1 MRRFIAY
8 MSLALAGL
16 ATVGATFN
24 SAFTKAKTNIE
35 YTDGR
40 ALVFRVS
47 DEENEELPDDAA
59 LQIAETMQ
67 ERLEIYG
74 ETRYD
79 VVTEGHDTVKVVL
92 SEEQEGYYGE
102 LKRYLSFN
110 GAFALGTKTNV
121 VAIGDEFM
129 DTTKDAY
136 VTFINYYP
144 TVVIPVNKES
154 EEFQAVIEEAKKL
167 KQDAEDSNTD
177 PENPVDTSTYVYL
190 AYNFVE
196 GEDTISSLVEG
207 SDDYDQTKYE
217 DKYLMQFDISNI
229 YLDDEENAIATSVN
243 VDQNGD
249 GSASTAEMMYASHM
263 ARYTINLL
271 NSEELPFNVE
281 YIYETK
287 VPAYFE
293 NLVSYGMRENVAWSR
308 TLVATIFAILII
320 SLVLAVFYRWGA
332 LALASISI
340 CSVYVGLLLSI
351 LFTVEFNTA
360 AIIGFA
366 CVALVS
372 LLSGV
377 IYLTKTKE
385 ECYRGRTLRKANAE
399 GSKKSLLPIVDLHV
413 MLIIVGACV
422 FWLGGTTMISFAA
435 ATVFGGL
442 ASLVLNTLGL
452 KGLMWLL
459 TNTTRFTGKYEIIGV
474 ETKRVPNVLNEEK
487 QSYYGPFQDVKV
499 FKHKKTFGIIGAVL
513 GVAALA
519 GSITF
524 GVLNNGVVF
533 NEGNYASENTYLY
546 VETTTKNSTVDLPY
560 VENLISRTYII
571 DNISEVN
578 ADSSVQKHYTQLEL
592 DSIDVYEHVKTENKV
607 EVTYVYIVATLAN
620 NYTGNEIAVI
630 SGSDNALNEDGTLSD
645 IVTGELLLSEVFNS
659 YLSDE
664 DVDFNAS
671 ASLKIGTLVSAQ
683 QPDYIWVIIAT
694 CVGAAFTMLYLV
706 LRYGISKGLTSL
718 LFAGMSGI
726 ITVGVL
732 SLSRFVLGLNLFIAL
747 PAVIIIAFALT
758 IIIMNKEK
766 EMLAEDIVKTKDNT
780 IENRLAIVEK
790 ANALALAPV
799 LVFGAIGIY
808 LSLNF
813 FGFGPSATASIY
825 GFVLLGCVV
834 ALVFISLLYSPTSH
848 ALYKLLKKMNIKK
861 PTIRHKHKRK
871 VVKKNSSEPEEAIF
885 IGIND

>member
-16 ATVGATFN
+16 ATVGVTFN

-47 DEENEELPDDAA
+47 DEDNEELPDDAA

-79 VVTEGHDTVKVVL
+79 IVTEGHDTVKVVL

-190 AYNFVE
+190 AYNFIE

-229 YLDDEENAIATSVN
+229 YLDEEENAIATSVN
-243 VDQNGD
+243 VDQNND

-332 LALASISI
+332 VAIASLSI
-340 CSVYVGLLLSI
+340 CSVYIGLLLSL

-360 AIIGFA
+360 AIIGFM

-372 LLSGV
+372 MLSGV

-413 MLIIVGACV
+413 VLIIVGACV
-422 FWLGGTTMISFAA
+422 FWLGGTTMVSFASA
-435 ATVFGGL
+435 AVFGGL

-459 TNTTRFTGKYEIIGV
+459 TNTTKFTGKYEVIGV
-474 ETKRVPNVLNEEK
+474 EPKKVPNILNEEK

-524 GVLNNGVVF
+524 GVLNDGIVF
-533 NEGNYASENTYLY
+533 NQGNYSVENTYLY
-546 VETTTKNSTVDLPY
+546 VETTTKDSTVDLPY
-560 VENLISRTYII
+560 VENLIKGTYII
-571 DNISEVN
+571 DNIDEVN
-578 ADSSVQKHYTQLEL
+578 ADSSVKKHYTQLEL
-592 DSIDVYEHVKTENKV
+592 DSIDAYEHVKTENKV
-607 EVTYVYIVATLAN
+607 QVTYTYIVATLAD
-620 NYTGNEIAVI
+620 NYTGDEIAVI
-630 SGSDNALNEDGTLSD
+630 TNNGVINEDGTLTN
-645 IVTGELLLSEVFNS
+645 IVTSELLLSEVFDS

-671 ASLKIGTLVSAQ
+671 ASLKVGTLVSAQ
-683 QPDYIWVIIAT
+683 QPDYTWVVISVS
-694 CVGAAFTMLYLV
+694 VGAAFTMLYLI
-706 LRYGISKGLTSL
+706 LRYGISKGLSSMLVTGL
-718 LFAGMSGI
+718 SGI

-747 PAVIIIAFALT
+747 PAVIVFAFALA

-766 EMLAEDIVKTKDNT
+766 EMLAEDIVKNKDNT
-780 IENRLAIVEK
+780 IENRLFIVER
-790 ANALALAPV
+790 ANSLALAPV
-799 LVFGAIGIY
+799 LVFGAVGIY
-808 LSLNF
+808 LALNF

-834 ALVFISLLYSPTSH
+834 SLVFVTLLLSPTSH

-861 PTIRHKHKRK
+861 PTLKHKRK
-871 VVKKNSSEPEEAIF
+871 RKAVKKNSAEPEEAIF

>member
-16 ATVGATFN
+16 ATVGVTFN

-47 DEENEELPDDAA
+47 DEDNEELPDDAA

-144 TVVIPVNKES
+144 TVVIPINKES

-190 AYNFVE
+190 AYNFIE

-243 VDQNGD
+243 VDQNND

-320 SLVLAVFYRWGA
+320 SLVLAVFYRWGSVA
-332 LALASISI
+332 IASLSI
-340 CSVYVGLLLSI
+340 CSVYIGLLLSI

-385 ECYRGRTLRKANAE
+385 ECYRGRSLRKANSE

-422 FWLGGTTMISFAA
+422 FWLGGTTMVSFASA
-435 ATVFGGL
+435 AVFGGL
-442 ASLVLNTLGL
+442 ASLLLNTLGL

-459 TNTTRFTGKYEIIGV
+459 TNTTKFTGKYEVIGV
-474 ETKRVPNVLNEEK
+474 EPKKVPNILNEEK

-524 GVLNNGVVF
+524 GVLNDGVVF
-533 NEGNYASENTYLY
+533 NQGNYSVENTYLY
-546 VETTTKNSTVDLPY
+546 VETTTNNSTVDLPY
-560 VENLISRTYII
+560 VENLIKNTYII
-571 DNISEVN
+571 DNIDEVN
-578 ADSSVQKHYTQLEL
+578 ADSSVKKHYTQLEL

-607 EVTYVYIVATLAN
+607 EVTYTYIVATLAN
-620 NYTGNEIAVI
+620 NYTGEEIAVI
-630 SGSDNALNEDGTLSD
+630 TNDGVVNEDGTLSG
-645 IVTGELLLSEVFNS
+645 IVTSELLLSEVFNS

-671 ASLKIGTLVSAQ
+671 ASLKIGTLVSEQ
-683 QPDYIWVIIAT
+683 QPDYIWVVISI
-694 CVGAAFTMLYLV
+694 CVGTAFTMLYLI
-706 LRYGISKGLTSL
+706 LRYGISKGLSSTL
-718 LFAGMSGI
+718 YAGLSGI

-747 PAVIIIAFALT
+747 PAVIVFAFALA

-766 EMLAEDIVKTKDNT
+766 EMLAEDIVKNKDNT
-780 IENRLAIVEK
+780 IENRLVIVEK
-790 ANALALAPV
+790 ANSLALAPV
-799 LVFGAIGIY
+799 LVFGALGIY

-834 ALVFISLLYSPTSH
+834 SLVFVTLLLSPTSH

-861 PTIRHKHKRK
+861 PTLKHKRKRK
-871 VVKKNSSEPEEAIF
+871 VVKKNSAEPEEAVF